1 MAIDQTLADI
11 LDETVEAL
19 SNLDSAK
26 LHALTQRIAMV
37 AEANRNHERDDI
49 GLVLLKKRRL
59 EIMLQN
65 CHTNLE
71 ALTRLHA
78 RNMRNQWAQ

>member
-1 MAIDQTLADI
+1 MAIDQSLADI

-26 LHALTQRIAMV
+26 LHALTQRIAV
-37 AEANRNHERDDI
+37 LAEANMNHERDDI
-49 GLVLLKKRRL
+49 GLVLLKKRQL

-65 CHTNLE
+65 CQTNLD

-78 RNMRNQWAQ
+78 RNMRNRWVQ

>member
-1 MAIDQTLADI
+1 MAIDQALADI

-26 LHALTQRIAMV
+26 LHALTQRIAV
-37 AEANRNHERDDI
+37 LAEANMNHERDDI
-49 GLVLLKKRRL
+49 GLVLLKKRQL
-59 EIMLQN
+59 GIMLQN
-65 CHTNLE
+65 CQTNLD